1 MIRKALNI
9 LNYALTYTIMVVLSV
24 MVLYPIAFAVGGAF
38 SPGKSLANLNILPFP
53 ANPTLDHFDNL
64 FSRTNYILWYR
75 NTFTIAVANTMVV
88 LAVTLI
94 SAYIFSR
101 FRFKL
106 KKPMLMSFLV
116 LQMFPSVVGVI
127 AIYVIL
133 NRLALSDSYLG
144 LILVY
149 SAGALPY
156 NIWLIKGYFD
166 TFPKSVDEAARVDGA
181 GNLTVFFRIVIPNTL
196 PIIAFLG
203 ITSFMAPWMDFIL
216 PRFILR
222 SDSKKTL
229 AVGLFEMITGRSN
242 ENFTMFA
249 AGALLVAVPF
259 VILFVINQKYLV
271 KVMAAGAVKE

>member
-1 MIRKALNI
+1 
-9 LNYALTYTIMVVLSV
+9 
-24 MVLYPIAFAVGGAF
+24 
-38 SPGKSLANLNILPFP
+38 
-53 ANPTLDHFDNL
+53 
-64 FSRTNYILWYR
+64 
-75 NTFTIAVANTMVV
+75 
-88 LAVTLI
+88 
-94 SAYIFSR
+94 
-101 FRFKL
+101 
-106 KKPMLMSFLV
+106 
-116 LQMFPSVVGVI
+116 MFIPP
-127 AIYVIL
+127 
-133 NRLALSDSYLG
+133 
-144 LILVY
+144 
-149 SAGALPY
+149 ALPY

-166 TFPKSVDEAARVDGA
+166 TFPRSVDEAARVDGA

-242 ENFTMFA
+242 DNFTMFA

>member
-1 MIRKALNI
+1 MRKVLNI
-9 LNYALTYTIMVVLSV
+9 LNYVITYTFLVVLSV
-24 MVLYPIAFAVGGAF
+24 MVLYPIAFAIGGAF
-38 SPGKSLANLNILPFP
+38 SPGKSLANLSVLPFP
-53 ANPTLDHFDNL
+53 ANPTLDHFDDL
-64 FSRTNYILWYR
+64 FNRTNYILWYR
-75 NTFTIAVANTMVV
+75 NTFTIAVANTVVV
-88 LAVTLI
+88 LIVTLI

-106 KKPMLMSFLV
+106 KKPMLMSFLI

-133 NRLALSDSYLG
+133 NRLALSDTYLG

-166 TFPKSVDEAARVDGA
+166 TFPRSVDEAARVDGA
-181 GNLTVFFRIVIPNTL
+181 GNLTVFVRIVIPNTL

-242 ENFTMFA
+242 DNFTMFA

-259 VILFVINQKYLV
+259 VILFIINQKYLV
-271 KVMAAGAVKE
+271 KVMAAGALKE

>member
-1 MIRKALNI
+1 MRRAMNTIRYVLI
-9 LNYALTYTIMVVLSV
+9 YTILIILSV

-38 SPGKSLANLNILPFP
+38 SPGKSLANLNILPIP
-53 ANPTLDHFDNL
+53 TNPTWSHFDDL
-64 FSRTNYILWYR
+64 FNKTNYIRWYR
-75 NTFTIAVANTMVV
+75 NTFTIAVANTLVI
-88 LAVTLI
+88 LTITLI

-101 FRFKL
+101 FKFKL
-106 KKPMLMSFLV
+106 KKPMLMSFLI
-116 LQMFPSVVGVI
+116 LQMFPSIVGVI

-133 NRLALSDSYLG
+133 NRFALSDSYLG

-166 TFPKSVDEAARVDGA
+166 TFPRTIDEAARVDGA
-181 GNLTVFFRIVIPNTL
+181 GNLTVFIRIVIPNTL

-203 ITSFMAPWMDFIL
+203 VTSFMTPWMDFIL

-222 SDSKKTL
+222 SDTKKTL
-229 AVGLFEMITGRSN
+229 AIGLFEMINGRSN
-242 ENFTMFA
+242 DNFTMFA

-271 KVMAAGAVKE
+271 RVMAAGAVKE

>member
-1 MIRKALNI
+1 MRKVLSI
-9 LNYALTYTIMVVLSV
+9 LNHVLTYTILVVLSV
-24 MVLYPIAFAVGGAF
+24 MVLYPIAFAIGGAF

-53 ANPTLDHFDNL
+53 ANPTLDHFDDL
-64 FSRTNYILWYR
+64 FNRTNYILWYR
-75 NTFTIAVANTMVV
+75 NTFTIAVANTLVV
-88 LAVTLI
+88 VSVTLI

-106 KKPMLMSFLV
+106 KKPMLMSFLI

-166 TFPKSVDEAARVDGA
+166 TFPRSVDEAARVDGA

-242 ENFTMFA
+242 DNFTMFA

>member
-1 MIRKALNI
+1 MRSVLNI
-9 LNYALTYTIMVVLSV
+9 LRYILIYTILIILSV

-38 SPGKSLANLNILPFP
+38 SPGKSLANLNILPIP
-53 ANPTLDHFDNL
+53 ANPTWDHFTDL
-64 FSRTNYILWYR
+64 FNKTNYILWYR
-75 NTFTIAVANTMVV
+75 NSFTIAVANTAVI
-88 LAVTLI
+88 LAVTLV

-101 FRFKL
+101 FRFRL
-106 KKPMLMSFLV
+106 KKPMLMSFLI
-116 LQMFPSVVGVI
+116 LQMFPSIVGTI

-133 NRLALSDSYLG
+133 NRLALTDSYLG

-166 TFPKSVDEAARVDGA
+166 TFPKSIDEAARVDGA

-203 ITSFMAPWMDFIL
+203 VTSFMAPWMDFIL

-222 SDSKKTL
+222 TDSKKTL
-229 AVGLFEMITGRSN
+229 AVGLFEMINGRSN
-242 ENFTMFA
+242 DNFTMFA
-249 AGALLVAVPF
+249 AGALLIAIPF

-271 KVMAAGAVKE
+271 KVMAAGAIKG

>member
-1 MIRKALNI
+1 MRKVLSI
-9 LNYALTYTIMVVLSV
+9 LNHVLTYTILVVLSV
-24 MVLYPIAFAVGGAF
+24 MVLYPIAFAIGGAF

-53 ANPTLDHFDNL
+53 ANPTLDHFDDL
-64 FSRTNYILWYR
+64 FNRTNYILWYR
-75 NTFTIAVANTMVV
+75 NTFTIAVANTLVV
-88 LAVTLI
+88 VSVTLI

-106 KKPMLMSFLV
+106 KKPMLMSFLI

-149 SAGALPY
+149 SAGALSY

-166 TFPKSVDEAARVDGA
+166 TFPRSVDEAARVDGA

-242 ENFTMFA
+242 DNFTMFA

>member
-1 MIRKALNI
+1 MRKVLSI
-9 LNYALTYTIMVVLSV
+9 LNHVLTYTILVVLSV
-24 MVLYPIAFAVGGAF
+24 MVLYPIAFAIGGAF

-53 ANPTLDHFDNL
+53 ANPTLDHFDDL
-64 FSRTNYILWYR
+64 FNRTNYILWYR
-75 NTFTIAVANTMVV
+75 NTFTIAVANTLVV
-88 LAVTLI
+88 VSVTLI

-101 FRFKL
+101 FRFKP
-106 KKPMLMSFLV
+106 KKPMLMSFLI

-166 TFPKSVDEAARVDGA
+166 TFPRSVDEAARVDGA

-242 ENFTMFA
+242 DNFTMFA